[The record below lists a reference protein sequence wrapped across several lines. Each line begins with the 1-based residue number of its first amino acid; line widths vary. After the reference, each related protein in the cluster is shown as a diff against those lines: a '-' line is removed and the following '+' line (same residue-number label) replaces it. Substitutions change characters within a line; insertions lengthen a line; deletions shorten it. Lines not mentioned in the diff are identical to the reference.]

1 MFHTVL
7 SQPTGVSAPL
17 SEYETML
24 YLVTIFNNSVK
35 MLTIYTAVHT
45 SALKKNLK
53 MVDRTLNTR
62 KLNSC
67 AHTTSDH
74 IPMSEY

>member
-1 MFHTVL
+1 
-7 SQPTGVSAPL
+7 
-17 SEYETML
+17 
-24 YLVTIFNNSVK
+24 